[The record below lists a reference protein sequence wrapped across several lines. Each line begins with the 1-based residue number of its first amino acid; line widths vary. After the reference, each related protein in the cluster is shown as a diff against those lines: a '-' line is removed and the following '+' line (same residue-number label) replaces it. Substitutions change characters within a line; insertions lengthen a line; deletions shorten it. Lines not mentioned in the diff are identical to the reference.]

1 MKKYRVAV
9 AYESGFVVEVE
20 TPNSQLARNLVMEM
34 IDEDGIPED
43 AKVLHRDY
51 FITDVKVDDLTTC
64 K

>member
-20 TPNSQLARNLVMEM
+20 ALDSRLAGELVMEI
-34 IDEDGIPED
+34 IDEDGIPEN

-51 FITDVKVDDLTTC
+51 FITDVESE
-64 K
+64 

>member
-20 TPNSQLARNLVMEM
+20 ALDSRLAGELVMEM
-34 IDEDGIPED
+34 IDEDDIPES

-51 FITDVKVDDLTTC
+51 FITDVEYD
-64 K
+64 